1 MIAAAEKGIDD
12 SPPEEQGE
20 DSEETPQLTLYVGV
34 IALGVSVSLLGL
46 CSKGLVDSVDGVTRS
61 NTISLIF
68 VCRSCSAK
76 RVPLR
81 C

>member
-1 MIAAAEKGIDD
+1 MLAAAAKEIDD
-12 SPPEEQGE
+12 SPHEEQGE
-20 DSEETPQLTLYVGV
+20 DSGETPQLTFVVGV

-61 NTISLIF
+61 NTISLTF
-68 VCRSCSAK
+68 VCQSCGAN